1 MSGASRRRINAITS
15 VAWASCLGMVSVVGL
30 AVVEHDLLAAAYA
43 GGFVMALGYVGMVL
57 LSGRGA
63 GAATLG
69 AGITLATAGTWLG
82 PVQNYLRPLAVD
94 AAMRVGIS
102 EHFAEAYAALPAAAV
117 ASAFLLGLLLYA
129 GTGCGRI
136 GFQSVLAGVVAGVC
150 LIAPG
155 QPMMLIGAAG
165 LLWGLIVLL
174 SVATWARDHALRLSE
189 AATFVR
195 IGQEGPLATLAR
207 GSAQQPGATPP

>member
-15 VAWASCLGMVSVVGL
+15 VAWASCLGMVSVVAL

-57 LSGRGA
+57 LSGRRA
-63 GAATLG
+63 GTATLG
-69 AGITLATAGTWLG
+69 AGVVLATSGVWLG
-82 PVQNYLRPLAVD
+82 PVQHYLRPVAID
-94 AAMRVGIS
+94 TAAHLGVS
-102 EHFAEAYAALPAAAV
+102 ESFAEAYLALPSAAL
-117 ASAFLLGLLLYA
+117 ASAFLVGLLLYA
-129 GTGCGRI
+129 GAGCGRI
-136 GFQSVLAGVVAGVC
+136 GFQSVLAGIVAGVC

-155 QPMMLIGAAG
+155 EPAMLIAASG

-189 AATFVR
+189 ASTFVR

-207 GSAQQPGATPP
+207 GSTQKPGATLP

>member
-1 MSGASRRRINAITS
+1 MSGASRRRTNAITS
-15 VAWASCLGMVSVVGL
+15 VAWASCLGMVSVVAL
-30 AVVEHDLLAAAYA
+30 AIVEHDLLAAAYA

-57 LSGRGA
+57 LSGRRV

-69 AGITLATAGTWLG
+69 AGITLATAGVWLG
-82 PVQNYLRPLAVD
+82 PVQNYLRPIAVD
-94 AAMRVGIS
+94 AAMRIGLS
-102 EHFAEAYAALPAAAV
+102 ETFAEAYVALPTAAV
-117 ASAFLLGLLLYA
+117 ASAFLIGLLLYVGA
-129 GTGCGRI
+129 GCGRI
-136 GFQSVLAGVVAGVC
+136 GLQSVLAGVVAGAC

-155 QPMMLIGAAG
+155 EPAVLMASGG

-189 AATFVR
+189 ATTFVR

-207 GSAQQPGATPP
+207 GSIQQPGATLP